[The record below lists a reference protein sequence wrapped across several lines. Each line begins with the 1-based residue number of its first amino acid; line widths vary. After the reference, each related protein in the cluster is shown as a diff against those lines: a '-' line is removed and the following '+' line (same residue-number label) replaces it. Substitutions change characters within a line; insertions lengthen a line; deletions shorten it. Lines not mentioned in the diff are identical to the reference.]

1 MPRNN
6 TITLFDL
13 QLASGCTIS
22 PFVWSTKYA
31 LKHKGFDVEIVP
43 GGFTGILERTGGRS
57 ERVPVIVDGDNWV
70 LDSWTIAEYLD
81 EKYPDRPRLFEG
93 DSMKVSVRF
102 TEYWLWQ
109 TAIRP
114 WFSCYIQDYRDL
126 SLPQDHE
133 YVTLTREAVLGGR
146 KLEEVQAGRED
157 RLPLVPPTLEPL
169 RQILKENRWLGGRVP
184 NYGDYRALA
193 VFLWTASVATTPP
206 LTEDDPLR
214 DWLDRGFDLYGGLG
228 RHAGM
233 HTLFGLRLR
242 PGDPAPFSTDPPMS
256 GLSRR
261 NTGPES
267 TRRDLDVVSR
277 GRAQVAAQAAKAA
290 QARAGS
296 APE

>member
-1 MPRNN
+1 MALDNR
-6 TITLFDL
+6 ITLYDL

-31 LKHKGFDVEIVP
+31 LKHKGFEIEIIP

-57 ERVPVIVDGDNWV
+57 ERVPVIVDDGHWV

-81 EKYPDRPRLFEG
+81 AKYPERPMLFEG
-93 DSMKVSVRF
+93 ESMKVLTRL

-126 SLPQDHE
+126 SLPRDHA
-133 YVTLTREAVLGGR
+133 YVTRTREAILGGR
-146 KLEEVQAGRED
+146 KLEDVQAGREE
-157 RLPLVPPTLEPL
+157 RLPQVPPTLEPL
-169 RQILKENRWLGGRVP
+169 RQMLKESKWLGGSMP
-184 NYGDYRALA
+184 NYADYRALA

-228 RHAGM
+228 RHPGM
-233 HTLFGLRLR
+233 HTLFGLKE
-242 PGDPAPFSTDPPMS
+242 TV
-256 GLSRR
+256 
-261 NTGPES
+261 E
-267 TRRDLDVVSR
+267 
-277 GRAQVAAQAAKAA
+277 KAA
-290 QARAGS
+290 A
-296 APE
+296 